1 MPPHAEMSL
10 AQQLLIRA
18 LIARFWETPCENG
31 LVRWGTALHDRFML
45 PHHVWADFLD
55 VLRDL
60 NAHGFAFDADW
71 FRPHWEFRFPLYGAV
86 QYDGVKLELRAAL
99 EPWNVMGEESA
110 GAGTVRYVDGSVE
123 RLQVTIS
130 GYTAGRHHVLVN
142 GRRVPLMATAIDAAS
157 GGVRYRAWRGP
168 HALTRRSRRAAAV
181 CGLGRITIPVDRW
194 LHLSRRASR
203 RTQRHDVSVNA
214 YEAEGSRLTRFESSA
229 SRAERSCRPAESRTP
244 ISRTLSTCAAAE
256 TTMTNLAPLFGE
268 EALGRYDE
276 VFDRTGA
283 VRPHWQRLAA
293 SFNAMPP
300 DEYQH
305 RLDSAMRMVR
315 ENGVTYNV
323 YDEASGLGRLWQ
335 LDITPFVVSADD
347 WSTIELAVVQRAR
360 LANAILHDIYGEG
373 RLMHAGVVPPQLVL
387 GHPQYLRALQGV
399 RPPDGVHVHLYSVD
413 LARAGDGS
421 WRVLASRADAPGGL
435 GYALE
440 NRVVVSQT
448 FPELFG
454 ELGVQRLATFFRH
467 YRDAVVNLARGE
479 SGHAVLLT
487 PGAYNEAYFEH
498 AYLARYLGLELVEGD
513 DLSVRDG
520 IVYLRTLG
528 GLERV
533 SVIFRRLDSDFADPL
548 ELRADSALGVP
559 GLLDVIRAGNVIM
572 ANALGGGV
580 VESPALD
587 AYLPNASRAL
597 FGEEL
602 LFADIPTVWC
612 GTGWGRAE
620 GLARV
625 RRGIVRN
632 AFDAG
637 PLFSRNSSA
646 RLGSDLTDEQIAAFA
661 DDAERRSATLV
672 VQDIVPLGSAPT
684 FDGNTFGSR
693 PMSLRVFAAW
703 TPNGYVVMPGGLA
716 RIAADDT
723 VRALS
728 MQSGA
733 GSKDVWALARGPVD
747 TFSLLRPQSARV
759 EIRRSGNEAP
769 SRAMDNLF
777 WLARYAERTRR
788 VDSRPARR
796 GAAVGRRHRLVD
808 HDERDRARASPARS
822 LRTRH
827 RGSDRRIRGRRRRPV
842 ARRSRRDRLRR

>member
-1 MPPHAEMSL
+1 MA
-10 AQQLLIRA
+10 
-18 LIARFWETPCENG
+18 
-31 LVRWGTALHDRFML
+31 
-45 PHHVWADFLD
+45 
-55 VLRDL
+55 
-60 NAHGFAFDADW
+60 NAA
-71 FRPHWEFRFPLYGAV
+71 
-86 QYDGVKLELRAAL
+86 
-99 EPWNVMGEESA
+99 
-110 GAGTVRYVDGSVE
+110 
-123 RLQVTIS
+123 
-130 GYTAGRHHVLVN
+130 
-142 GRRVPLMATAIDAAS
+142 
-157 GGVRYRAWRGP
+157 
-168 HALTRRSRRAAAV
+168 
-181 CGLGRITIPVDRW
+181 
-194 LHLSRRASR
+194 
-203 RTQRHDVSVNA
+203 
-214 YEAEGSRLTRFESSA
+214 
-229 SRAERSCRPAESRTP
+229 
-244 ISRTLSTCAAAE
+244 
-256 TTMTNLAPLFGE
+256 LFGE

-276 VFDRTGA
+276 VLDRMGT

-293 SFNAMPP
+293 SFAAMPP

-305 RLDSAMRMVR
+305 RIDSATRMVR

-335 LDITPFVVSADD
+335 LDIAPFIISADE
-347 WSTIELAVVQRAR
+347 WAAIEAAVTQRAR
-360 LANAILHDIYGEG
+360 LANAILHDIYGEQ
-373 RLMHAGVVPPQLVL
+373 RLLREGVVPAQLVL

-399 RPPDGVHVHLYSVD
+399 TPPDGVHVHLYSVD
-413 LARAGDGS
+413 LARASDGS
-421 WRVLASRADAPGGL
+421 WIVHASRADAPTGL

-454 ELGVQRLATFFRH
+454 ELGVQRMATFFRH
-467 YRDAVVNLARGE
+467 HRDAVVGLGRGP

-559 GLLDVIRAGNVIM
+559 GLVDVIRAGNVVM

-597 FGEEL
+597 FGEEML
-602 LFADIPTVWC
+602 LSNIPTVWC
-612 GTGWGRAE
+612 GTTWGRTE
-620 GLARV
+620 GLARIT
-625 RRGIVRN
+625 RGVARN

-637 PLFSRNSSA
+637 PLFSRGSSA
-646 RLGSDLTDEQIAAFA
+646 RLGSELTDEQLAGFA
-661 DDAERRSATLV
+661 DDIERRGATLV
-672 VQDIVPLGSAPT
+672 VQDLVPLGVAPT
-684 FDGNTFGSR
+684 FDRGAFTSR
-693 PMSLRVFAAW
+693 PMSLRIFAAW

-723 VRALS
+723 MRALS

-733 GSKDVWALARGPVD
+733 ASKDVWALARGPVD
-747 TFSLLRPQSARV
+747 TFSLLRPPTARV

-777 WLARYAERTRR
+777 WLARYAERAESLIR
-788 VDSRPARR
+788 VLRAVVLRLAGDTGSTTTMNATVLAQRLLVPLEHVTEEAIEEAAAGDDARLRDEVEDVIFGKEPA
-796 GAAVGRRHRLVD
+796 GLQRLL
-808 HDERDRARASPARS
+808 
-822 LRTRH
+822 LR
-827 RGSDRRIRGRRRRPV
+827 V
-842 ARRSRRDRLRR
+842 ARTAWVARDRLSLDTWRAIYALTTADPLNEPASKFDGTGALAYLDMLIRRTAALSGLADENMTRGNNWLFFDLGRRIERTLATCRLVRNTLAVAGERESGAIQVALEIADSAMTYSYRYRNAFQAAPAIDLLLLDASNPRAVAFQIDAVLRHALELPMITEVQQRGRVRALAENVHARISAVDAYALAELNATRERSALTALLHDVERAMRRIADAVGDAYLQHLRRYRA